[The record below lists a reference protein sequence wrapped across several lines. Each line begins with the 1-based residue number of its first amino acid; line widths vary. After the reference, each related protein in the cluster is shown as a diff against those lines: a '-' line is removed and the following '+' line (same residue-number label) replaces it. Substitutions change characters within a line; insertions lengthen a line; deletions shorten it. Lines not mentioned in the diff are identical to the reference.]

1 MPETFEEEKKAA
13 PAKPRQ
19 ARRTKPKQARDAK
32 PKQAVDAK
40 PKQAGDAERPEY
52 KYREIFFGKRMDTK
66 PRFDLLRRQ
75 GLYYNADEKYFSCI
89 NCEME
94 LNFTNSDKALVHCN
108 RERHQINRFHKFEQ
122 R

>member
-19 ARRTKPKQARDAK
+19 TRRTKPKQTRDAK

-40 PKQAGDAERPEY
+40 PKQAGNAERPEY
-52 KYREIFFGKRMDTK
+52 EYREIFFGKRMDTK
-66 PRFDLLRRQ
+66 ARFDLLRRQ

-94 LNFTNSDKALVHCN
+94 LNFTDSDKALVHCN